1 MRKGTWKKAWL
12 VGGLLGAFVAV
23 QPVAL
28 AQGAT
33 AAAKPTS
40 EAKPAQPAAA
50 KPTPGEILAQVD
62 RSKNGF
68 DSFVVDV
75 RITNYRRGAVDKV
88 SNYQVSIK
96 GANKSLVKF
105 VEAEDKGKFL
115 LTVDDFMWFYL
126 RSASRPVRVTPLQ
139 RLSGN
144 ASNGDVAQTNLAEN
158 YETVSMTEEVVDGK
172 PTYVLDLV
180 AKRKSATYQGARYWV
195 AKDSLLP
202 LKAEFKLGSGK
213 PSKRAVFVE
222 YQLVDGRRVLRRQ
235 EIYDLLRNEEKTVL
249 EYSNYVSKDLPDKM
263 FNKNFRQDI

>member
-1 MRKGTWKKAWL
+1 MRKGMWKKGWL
-12 VGGLLGAFVAV
+12 TGGFLGALVAV
-23 QPVAL
+23 QPMAL
-28 AQGAT
+28 AQ
-33 AAAKPTS
+33 P
-40 EAKPAQPAAA
+40 QPAAA
-50 KPTPGEILAQVD
+50 SPTQPAAALPKPAEVLAQAD

-68 DSFVVDV
+68 ESFVVDV
-75 RITNYRRGAVDKV
+75 RITNYRNGTVDRI

-105 VEAEDKGKFL
+105 IEAEDKGKFL
-115 LTVDDFMWFYL
+115 LTVDEFMWFYL

-144 ASNGDVAQTNLAEN
+144 ASNGDVAQTSLVGN
-158 YETVSMTEEVVDGK
+158 YEPVAMTEEVVDGT
-172 PTYVLDLV
+172 PAFVLDLV

-195 AKDSLLP
+195 AKQTLLP

-222 YQLVDGRRVLRRQ
+222 YQTVGGHRLLRRQ

-249 EYSNYVSKDLPDKM
+249 EYANYVSRELPDKL
-263 FNKNFRQDI
+263 FNKNFRQDL